1 MPAFRSTLPVHADHV
16 AIVLGK
22 NFTTLNKI
30 KHKFKVG
37 LHFNRAEPEQ
47 NRPLPYFVVCGI
59 ERDVHL
65 CINEIQRLVIIS
77 MTNYIKRIKPNHGT
91 GGNYGEQFTRYR
103 GDSNKVMV
111 HRDSGLL
118 ITPPPVAS
126 VDPPKTPDYSAPEM
140 IIAPV
145 PDTKKKNQK
154 VTFVTN

>member
-22 NFTTLNKI
+22 NFSTLNKI
-30 KHKFKVG
+30 KQKYHVG

-77 MTNYIKRIKPNHGT
+77 MTNYINRIKPNHGT
-91 GGNYGEQFTRYR
+91 GGNYGNQYTQN
-103 GDSNKVMV
+103 GGTSLVDPS
-111 HRDSGLL
+111 
-118 ITPPPVAS
+118 PVATLGPRTPEPEPES
-126 VDPPKTPDYSAPEM
+126 PDYSPPETITM
-140 IIAPV
+140 APV
-145 PDTKKKNQK
+145 LQAKKKKIKVKFNQ
-154 VTFVTN
+154 N